1 MKRAFGRLGEIGFNG
16 RMKWTSRFFCPLG
29 ALAIAAL
36 ATALGPT
43 ARAVAAT
50 GHAPSEAVA
59 PAPLSPS
66 EARKKLFEVLFAR
79 LKQASGSEQATQI
92 REMIS
97 QAWAHPDSPT
107 ADLLMTRAESAL
119 KLGQPTEASKL
130 LDRIVNL
137 YPDWGYA
144 WRRRAQSA
152 FAQGDPEGAMLD
164 LSRALIVEPRD
175 FIAMAELSELMRTAH
190 QDKPALDMMRRAL
203 ALDPANEQLRD
214 EVEKLAR
221 QVEGRDI

>member
-1 MKRAFGRLGEIGFNG
+1 MKNTSRAFYA
-16 RMKWTSRFFCPLG
+16 FF
-29 ALAIAAL
+29 ALAVGAFAPGLGLTPQAL
-36 ATALGPT
+36 AAKGQTPAETT
-43 ARAVAAT
+43 ARAPRQ
-50 GHAPSEAVA
+50 APGAA
-59 PAPLSPS
+59 PAQAPLTPA
-66 EARKKLFEVLFAR
+66 EARKKLFDLLFAR
-79 LKQASGSEQATQI
+79 LTQAHGSAQAAPI

-119 KLGQPTEASKL
+119 KQGQAMEASQV

-164 LSRALIVEPRD
+164 LSRALMAEPRD
-175 FIAMAELSELMRTAH
+175 FLAMAQLAELMRTAH

-203 ALDPANEQLRD
+203 ALDPANEQLRG
-214 EVEKLAR
+214 EVEKLER

>member
-1 MKRAFGRLGEIGFNG
+1 MKING
-16 RMKWTSRFFCPLG
+16 RFFC
-29 ALAIAAL
+29 AFVSLAIAAL
-36 ATALGPT
+36 TPGLGASFGPSMPAL
-43 ARAVAAT
+43 AAT
-50 GHAPSEAVA
+50 GPAPAESAVGAPSQAQSQA
-59 PAPLSPS
+59 PSPRPLSPAES
-66 EARKKLFEVLFAR
+66 RKKLFDPLFAR
-79 LKQASGSEQATQI
+79 LKQAQDSTQAAQI

-119 KLGQPTEASKL
+119 KLGQATEASNL

-137 YPDWGYA
+137 YPDWSHA

-152 FAQGDPEGAMLD
+152 FAQGDPDGATLD
-164 LSRALIVEPRD
+164 LTRALAAESRD
-175 FIAMAELSELMRTAH
+175 FLAMAELAELMRAAH
-190 QDKPALDMMRRAL
+190 QDKPALEMMRRAL

>member
-1 MKRAFGRLGEIGFNG
+1 M
-16 RMKWTSRFFCPLG
+16 P
-29 ALAIAAL
+29 AIAA
-36 ATALGPT
+36 
-43 ARAVAAT
+43 T
-50 GHAPSEAVA
+50 GQAPAGAPSQAQSQA
-59 PAPLSPS
+59 PSLAPSPPA
-66 EARKKLFEVLFAR
+66 EARKKLLDLLFAR
-79 LKQASGSEQATQI
+79 LKQAPDSARAAQI

-97 QAWAHPDSPT
+97 EAWAHPDSPT

-119 KLGQPTEASKL
+119 KLGQAADASKL

-137 YPDWGYA
+137 YPDWGHA
-144 WRRRAQSA
+144 WRRRAQSD
-152 FAQGDPEGAMLD
+152 FAQGDPEGATLD
-164 LSRALIVEPRD
+164 LTRALTADPRD
-175 FIAMAELSELMRTAH
+175 FLAMAELAELMRAAH